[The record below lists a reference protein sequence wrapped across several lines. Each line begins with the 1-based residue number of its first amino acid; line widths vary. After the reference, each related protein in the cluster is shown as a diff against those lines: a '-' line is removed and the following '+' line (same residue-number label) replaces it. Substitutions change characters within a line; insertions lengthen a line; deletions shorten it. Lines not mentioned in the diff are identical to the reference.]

1 MKPATALRITVFPIA
16 FALFSTHAQ
25 VPNILNYQGRVTVG
39 GTNLTTNAAKFKFAL
54 VNGDG
59 TAVYWKNDGTTTT
72 SEPSD
77 AVPVAVAQGLYSTLL
92 GDTALSNMAALPST
106 IFSNANVSLRTW
118 FSAGGTN
125 PFVQLSPDQRIAAAG
140 YALRAAQA
148 DAYVAAN
155 VTGDLNVS
163 GTLTASKVISGNSNT
178 VNGSFAAVGGGSGN
192 VASATWSAVGGGEGN
207 IADGQSAVISGGR
220 SNSVPGG
227 LAAVVGGF
235 ANSATAFWSFVGG
248 GSGNAAAG
256 NYGAVAGGANN
267 RAGAPYSAVL
277 GGNANTSSGAASSI
291 GGGTSNAIT
300 LAASNSFVGAGLR
313 NSASGMNAF
322 LGGGFLNAAGGVNAV
337 VAGGYANTNT
347 GYGAAIGGGE
357 QNTTSTNFATVAGG
371 WRNSASAPSAVV
383 AGGYLNSAG
392 GDYSVVAGGEQN
404 FTGQYYAAVGGGAQN
419 AALGMYGTVP
429 GGFQNMATNR
439 SFAAGTRAK
448 AIHANSFVWNSEIS
462 TDFSSAKTNSF
473 SVNASGGAW
482 FSHDVSVATLTIRGG
497 ADLAEPFETEGLPP
511 EPGTVMVIDENNPGR
526 LKPSAFPYDTKVAG
540 VVSGAH
546 GIRPGI
552 TARQEGRLDR
562 GSPIALTGRV
572 YVKADADYGAILP
585 GDLLVTSETPGHAM
599 RADDRARANGAI
611 LGKAM
616 TSLDSGR
623 GEVLILVGLQ

>member
-1 MKPATALRITVFPIA
+1 MSPTTKLPIIALL
-16 FALFSTHAQ
+16 ALSALSAAQAQ
-25 VPNILNYQGRVTVG
+25 VPSILNYQGRVTVG
-39 GTNLTTNAAKFKFAL
+39 GTNFNGTGKFKFAL
-54 VNGDG
+54 VRNDNTFVWRNDGATNGG
-59 TAVYWKNDGTTTT
+59 EPATAV
-72 SEPSD
+72 E
-77 AVPVAVAQGLYSTLL
+77 ALVQQGLYSTLL
-92 GDTALSNMAALPST
+92 GDTALSNMAAIPAEVFTNSH
-106 IFSNANVSLRTW
+106 IGLRVW
-118 FSAGGTN
+118 FSAGESN
-125 PFVQLSPDQRIAAAG
+125 PFVLLMPDQRIGSAG
-140 YALRAAQA
+140 YALRAAAA
-148 DAYVAAN
+148 DAAVVTNVAGSL
-155 VTGDLNVS
+155 TVS
-163 GTLTASKVISGNSNT
+163 GTLTAGQIISGSSNT
-178 VNGSFAAVGGGSGN
+178 ADGNFAAVGGGQNNAASGAKGSVGGGEN
-192 VASATWSAVGGGEGN
+192 NLVNGGHGTVAGGLDNTAGDVAAVGGGYLNKATGTLAAIGGGWGN
-207 IADGQSAVISGGR
+207 SNAGFASFIGAGQSNVVLTGATNG
-220 SNSVPGG
+220 
-227 LAAVVGGF
+227 AVVGGLS
-235 ANSATAFWSFVGG
+235 NTVGG
-248 GSGNAAAG
+248 
-256 NYGAVAGGANN
+256 Y
-267 RAGAPYSAVL
+267 
-277 GGNANTSSGAASSI
+277 ASFI
-291 GGGTSNAIT
+291 GGGTFNRSVGLSAAI
-300 LAASNSFVGAGLR
+300 
-313 NSASGMNAF
+313 
-322 LGGGFLNAAGGVNAV
+322 GGGV
-337 VAGGYANTNT
+337 ANTNT
-347 GYGAAIGGGE
+347 GYASTIGGGE
-357 QNTTSTNFATVAGG
+357 LNATRTNYATVAGG
-371 WRNSASAPSAVV
+371 YRNAASATASSV

-419 AALGMYGTVP
+419 AVLGMYGTVP

-448 AIHANSFVWNSEIS
+448 AIHANSFVWNSEIN

-511 EPGTVMVIDENNPGR
+511 EPGTVMVIDEKHPGR
-526 LKPSAFPYDTKVAG
+526 LKPSAFSYDTKVAG

-572 YVKADADYGAILP
+572 YVKADADYGVILP